1 VSGITLQA
9 LLDELARED
18 GDLAAF
24 LQDPDAS
31 TSEALDALTALET
44 EALDAFDDLYI
55 KTDKADDD
63 IAALEALTSVVEA
76 IRSEKDR
83 REQIATEQQAHID
96 ELASRLRP
104 KDSTPQS
111 DEDAG
116 DEPEKGEDGDQ
127 GDTDQDTAAQADN
140 PQDGADGNGEP
151 AGEVAV
157 PDTPAELV
165 EGEVVLAAGET
176 VAPGPAKPGR
186 ASLRATRRVDLSA
199 IARRVSRPE
208 PPAEDAGPLGQV
220 LVAAADVPGIATGA
234 PFRSWHDVAEATI
247 RRFAAMPRGDRP
259 GAPSKR
265 MTYGLAQIVKPD
277 TGLNLQRYNSEL
289 ELIDHAANEARLTGG
304 SLVAAGGWCG
314 PAERWTDLCPELDSM
329 DGLFDLPEV
338 TVTRGVVQYLQSP
351 DYCAMW
357 DMVTDGF
364 FGPMTSEQVDAGEE
378 KPCVEIPCPD
388 EWLECSQEAYGLCI
402 TAGILTNK
410 SYPEWVSRF
419 LRFALRAHARRMS
432 AVKLKAVYD
441 GSDDLGMP
449 ELGAGATASVL
460 NAIELEVEWVR
471 YRNRLARNASLEMV
485 APYWIRPAIRADL
498 ANREGLDV
506 FAVTDQQITAW
517 FSRRGVRVQ
526 WVYDWQPLA
535 GCDQPSPDGLPGPA
549 TPITAYPERVEF
561 LLYPAG
567 TWVAAAQ
574 DIITIDTLYDSTLMR
589 RNRYTALFT
598 EEALCV
604 VQRCTGS
611 YRFSVPV
618 CPNGA
623 IGQRV
628 EVPCATGTSP
638 SES

>member
-1 VSGITLQA
+1 DWSSDVCSS
-9 LLDELARED
+9 
-18 GDLAAF
+18 DL
-24 LQDPDAS
+24 
-31 TSEALDALTALET
+31 
-44 EALDAFDDLYI
+44 
-55 KTDKADDD
+55 
-63 IAALEALTSVVEA
+63 
-76 IRSEKDR
+76 
-83 REQIATEQQAHID
+83 
-96 ELASRLRP
+96 
-104 KDSTPQS
+104 
-111 DEDAG
+111 
-116 DEPEKGEDGDQ
+116 
-127 GDTDQDTAAQADN
+127 
-140 PQDGADGNGEP
+140 
-151 AGEVAV
+151 
-157 PDTPAELV
+157 
-165 EGEVVLAAGET
+165 AGET

-277 TGLNLQRYNSEL
+277 TGLNLQRYNSEQ
-289 ELIDHAANEARLTGG
+289 ELIDHAADEARLTGG

-526 WVYDWQPLA
+526 WVYAWQPLA

-611 YRFSVPV
+611 YRFSVAV

-638 SES
+638 SESYSPVPGPRFAVPPTAAGHRSTAPRKPWREVGDMYCPSVLVDPPTITPYRYGLFSVASIPPEPIDPQWQCGGYEYVTHACSEASTWDPDCESPAEKPVQGALSVVHADPFVVLAGPQCDLISSSLAE